1 MDFGKY
7 IAHRGLHS
15 EFVPENSL
23 TAFRLAVEKC
33 LCALNGQGY
42 GVGLFFGRPR
52 EFVYFIQT

>member
-15 EFVPENSL
+15 ELVPENSL

-33 LCALNGQGY
+33 LSSLMY
-42 GVGLFFGRPR
+42 V
-52 EFVYFIQT
+52 

>member
-15 EFVPENSL
+15 ELVPENSL

-33 LCALNGQGY
+33 LSIEIDVRLRIAALWFSMTMT
-42 GVGLFFGRPR
+42 L
-52 EFVYFIQT
+52 